1 MDGIGGALAVL
12 GVGAIAALIV
22 GVVLSILSI
31 VAAIILLCLAIKEK
45 GDLKIYGL
53 DESRI
58 KKIATLSI
66 WSLVIT
72 VISCSGCAF
81 LVLPILA
88 LVFVNSNAKSA
99 LQAGNMVEAVKKAD
113 LSLLMIIISN
123 VVILAISALSTFM
136 NIITSVLETL

>member
-1 MDGIGGALAVL
+1 MDGIGGAFAVL

-113 LSLLMIIISN
+113 LALLMIIISN